1 MRQEGVVNNFQ
12 IRSAQLFA
20 LFDECLPNSI
30 QTRYVLTYTSY
41 TFFLLCETLN
51 CNIAPYFNY
60 FFHRDYHNF
69 KINLY
74 KFLLQSLVWIVF
86 RFRHYTLSDFRYYV
100 FTSCIWAFLNLL
112 TYEYVRYIH
121 TCVVKF
127 KAPFFYKEIFLIE
140 F

>member
-1 MRQEGVVNNFQ
+1 MHKLTSFSWGKKGLSTIFKLDLL
-12 IRSAQLFA
+12 SCLH
-20 LFDECLPNSI
+20 FDECLPNSI

-41 TFFLLCETLN
+41 FLPLVWNTETLN

-69 KINLY
+69 KINNLY

-112 TYEYVRYIH
+112 TYEYVRYIRVSSNLKH
-121 TCVVKF
+121 LF
-127 KAPFFYKEIFLIE
+127 
-140 F
+140 